1 VKTFYSAQEIE
12 DLARQGVREL
22 LVDDSVVLTDLAR
35 QTAGQLGLRLVTTR
49 DSAAARSEAARSEAA
64 RLEAAPARAAANG
77 AGQSSP
83 AQAAA
88 TVVAAPIP
96 AKPKGCQ
103 HGAAPVVANG
113 RAALGT
119 PVGNGSGRVVDDLVG
134 LVKQMSKR

>member
-22 LVDDSVVLTDLAR
+22 VVDDSVVLTDLAR
-35 QTAGQLGLRLVTTR
+35 QMAGQLGLRLV
-49 DSAAARSEAARSEAA
+49 AARS
-64 RLEAAPARAAANG
+64 AAPVVAQAPAQGPARPAANG
-77 AGQSSP
+77 AAQP
-83 AQAAA
+83 AHAVAAA
-88 TVVAAPIP
+88 APLP

-103 HGAAPVVANG
+103 HGSTPAVANG

-119 PVGNGSGRVVDDLVG
+119 PAGNSSAGGGVMDDLVG